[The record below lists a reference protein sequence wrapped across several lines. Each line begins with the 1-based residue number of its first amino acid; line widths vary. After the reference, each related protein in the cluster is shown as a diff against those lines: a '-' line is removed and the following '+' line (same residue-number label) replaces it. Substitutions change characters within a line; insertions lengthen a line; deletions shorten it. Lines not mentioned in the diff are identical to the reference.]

1 MRIIYL
7 LIITIILSLSSG
19 CGNKATGKSD
29 TQNGVS
35 SNIEVEVE

>member
-7 LIITIILSLSSG
+7 LIITIILSFFVG

-35 SNIEVEVE
+35 

>member
-19 CGNKATGKSD
+19 CSNKATGKSD

-35 SNIEVEVE
+35 